1 MLAPASGTNT
11 AITKPFDWQTCPAT
25 EKRSSLVVSKTTVWL
40 FYKFCKVMAAFIVVG
55 FHFATKETAAINV
68 LCAGKWIQFRSITM
82 LGQDF

>member
-25 EKRSSLVVSKTTVWL
+25 EKRSSLVVSQTSVWL
-40 FYKFCKVMAAFIVVG
+40 FYKFCKVMAAFIVES
-55 FHFATKETAAINV
+55 FHSATKEIAAINV
-68 LCAGKWIQFRSITM
+68 LRAGKWLQFRSITM